1 MSRIG
6 DLQKHLVHGGV
17 GRVLFYG
24 MTGEKMCFQHIL
36 LNALDI
42 HNEGGEAKIIFE
54 GASVKLVP
62 IFENENNPL
71 YKKAKE
77 AGLIA
82 GICLA
87 CSKVMEVYEENLKS
101 GLPMLDDMNG
111 HAGMK
116 AYLKDDYQVISM

>member
-1 MSRIG
+1 MKKI
-6 DLQKHLVHGGV
+6 
-17 GRVLFYG
+17 LFYG

-36 LNALDI
+36 MNGLDL
-42 HNEGGEAKIIFE
+42 HSSGEEVRIIFE

-62 IFENENNPL
+62 LFEEEGNPL

-77 AGLIA
+77 AGIIA

-87 CSKVMEVYEENLKS
+87 CSKVLGVYEENLKT
-101 GLPMLDDMNG
+101 GLPMLDDMSG

-116 AYLKDDYQVISM
+116 QYVNDGYEIISM